1 MSPRI
6 LYIRGARSC
15 LHIYTARSRLAGRT
29 ELSARGALTMN
40 DWFCLIPAEIAAGR
54 HGGIGGFVVAAS
66 PLGGRPSEAAWVAHF
81 QSITS

>member
-15 LHIYTARSRLAGRT
+15 LHIYSRLAGRT
-29 ELSARGALTMN
+29 ERSARGGALTMN

-54 HGGIGGFVVAAS
+54 HGGIWQFVVAAS
-66 PLGGRPSEAAWVAHF
+66 PIGGRPSEATGVAHF